1 MMDIQPS
8 SQPVAAEV
16 SSEHLDHL
24 VTQIEDELH
33 SSQVYSLSLMN
44 LQKLLGHAAV
54 KGDILI
60 RAVGREA
67 IQIALKQM
75 ALGYASFAQ
84 NPQLQTIPSVASVS
98 KTEELPEAENTDT
111 AETTQ
116 TEIENTDTVENIDT
130 AETTQTEIENTDT
143 VENTDTEIENTDTV
157 VSPSG
162 YIAGGN
168 EPHHIKS
175 TPPTATVKT
184 EIPPETVDSTPGNK
198 KKKLSKADIAAQK
211 VQQRRDYLRQI
222 AQQFQQ
228 ARQTLG
234 LSQCELHRSTMVPLS
249 HLEALEMAQEDQLP
263 EDVYLRGFI
272 CRLGNALGLD
282 GTALAAAL
290 PAPDP
295 LQSITPSWSSPEPDT
310 EFYLNQFHLY
320 LGYAALLA
328 GSIGGIALLSQQGVP
343 ENVPAPNVPD
353 IPANNSSYLD
363 RSIEPELTPGLQ
375 QSRDQG
381 IVVGVDIVRPEIIR
395 SQSMT

>member
-1 MMDIQPS
+1 MMDLHSS
-8 SQPVAAEV
+8 SQPQAAEV

-33 SSQVYSLSLMN
+33 DSQVYSLSLMN

-54 KGDILI
+54 KGEIMI

-84 NPQLQTIPSVASVS
+84 NPDPQTTSSVMSAG
-98 KTEELPEAENTDT
+98 KTEELPEAEIAATASILPPT
-111 AETTQ
+111 AEISQ
-116 TEIENTDTVENIDT
+116 TDVEHTDTVENPETASTLPET
-130 AETTQTEIENTDT
+130 AEISQTDIEHTDT
-143 VENTDTEIENTDTV
+143 VENPLGE
-157 VSPSG
+157 
-162 YIAGGN
+162 IAGEN

-184 EIPPETVDSTPGNK
+184 EIPETVDSTPGK
-198 KKKLSKADIAAQK
+198 KKKKPNKAEIAAQK

-222 AQQFQQ
+222 GQQFHQ

-295 LQSITPSWSSPEPDT
+295 MQSITPSWSSPEPDT
-310 EFYLNQFHLY
+310 DFYLNPVHLY

-343 ENVPAPNVPD
+343 ENIPAPNVPD

-363 RSIEPELTPGLQ
+363 RSTAPELTPGLQ

-381 IVVGVDIVRPEIIR
+381 IVVGADIVPPETIR

>member
-1 MMDIQPS
+1 MMDFHS
-8 SQPVAAEV
+8 SSEPVAAEV
-16 SSEHLDHL
+16 SSERLDHL

-33 SSQVYSLSLMN
+33 GSQVYSLSLIN

-54 KGDILI
+54 KGEIMI

-75 ALGYASFAQ
+75 ALGYANFAQ
-84 NPQLQTIPSVASVS
+84 APQPQTSPSVVSLS
-98 KTEELPEAENTDT
+98 KTEEVLPAEVAATVST
-111 AETTQ
+111 SKETSASDEMQ
-116 TEIENTDTVENIDT
+116 SKQTDTVI
-130 AETTQTEIENTDT
+130 
-143 VENTDTEIENTDTV
+143 
-157 VSPSG
+157 SPLG

-168 EPHHIKS
+168 APHHIKS

-184 EIPPETVDSTPGNK
+184 ETPLTPDSVATKK
-198 KKKLSKADIAAQK
+198 KKKLTKAEMAAQK

-222 AQQFQQ
+222 GEQFQQ
-228 ARQTLG
+228 ARQALG

-290 PAPDP
+290 PHPDP

-310 EFYLNQFHLY
+310 EFYLNPVHLY

-343 ENVPAPNVPD
+343 KNIPAPDVPD
-353 IPANNSSYLD
+353 IPANNSYQSH
-363 RSIEPELTPGLQ
+363 RFVEPELTPGLQ
-375 QSRDQG
+375 SQDQG
-381 IVVGVDIVRPEIIR
+381 IVVGVDLVRPETIR

>member
-1 MMDIQPS
+1 MMDIQSS

-33 SSQVYSLSLMN
+33 GSQVYSLSLMN

-98 KTEELPEAENTDT
+98 KTEELPPAEISET
-111 AETTQ
+111 AEISQ
-116 TEIENTDTVENIDT
+116 P
-130 AETTQTEIENTDT
+130 EIENTDT
-143 VENTDTEIENTDTV
+143 VENTDTAETTQTDIQNTDTV
-157 VSPSG
+157 VSALG
-162 YIAGGN
+162 YVACGN

-184 EIPPETVDSTPGNK
+184 DVPPETVDSTPGNK

-228 ARQTLG
+228 ARHTLG

-295 LQSITPSWSSPEPDT
+295 LQSITPSWSTPEPDT
-310 EFYLNQFHLY
+310 EFYLNPVHLY

-343 ENVPAPNVPD
+343 ENIPAPNVPD
-353 IPANNSSYLD
+353 IPANTSSYLD

-381 IVVGVDIVRPEIIR
+381 IIVGVDIVRPEIIR